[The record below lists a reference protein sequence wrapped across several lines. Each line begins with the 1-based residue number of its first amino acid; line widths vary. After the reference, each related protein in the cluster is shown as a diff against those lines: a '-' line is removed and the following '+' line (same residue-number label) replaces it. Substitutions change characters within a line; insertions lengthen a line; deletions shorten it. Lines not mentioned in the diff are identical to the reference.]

1 MFRYTDGVGIRRF
14 TMVSENTYLTTA
26 RRLTLTFIWVHALGS
41 GALMLP
47 PSCRIPALA
56 ALSSLQTIILACHG
70 RRSFSVGEWTRLLID
85 SAMEYFGAI
94 EFLLQYKERRYNKK
108 PFTPMERCVHHT

>member
-1 MFRYTDGVGIRRF
+1 MKIECDENTRQLPMFRFTDGVGVRRF

-47 PSCRIPALA
+47 PP
-56 ALSSLQTIILACHG
+56 LSHTSFVGIVFTADDNIGVSRTAQLQCVG
-70 RRSFSVGEWTRLLID
+70 MESFTG
-85 SAMEYFGAI
+85 
-94 EFLLQYKERRYNKK
+94 
-108 PFTPMERCVHHT
+108 